1 MHEINTNKVGTYP
14 VTVVAIDASGN
25 KASKEFYAVVY
36 ENKAPVISFDMPNN
50 ILEIPLNKPCD
61 IKSHF
66 IATDAFEGDISSK
79 IEYPTIKNDE
89 VKEYRYTVRVKNEA
103 NLSSRYTIT
112 IRVVDDVEPKLELTT
127 KSLLFDYMIDLNSI
141 NFMDYIK
148 DLSDNKEINYDNLKI
163 TTDMENKVGSYTIW
177 YSYTDDI
184 YTVSDSIAVSL
195 ISYTK
200 PEIIVEDI
208 SILEDS
214 DVDLSLFIECYDESD
229 ENILD
234 SLEIYDQNVDYGNPG
249 TYYAEAY
256 CMNSSGLSTTKTF
269 KVIVNSNGIEMNPM
283 LIGMIISLAISLG
296 LIAFILIYIILK
308 KRKHKME

>member
-1 MHEINTNKVGTYP
+1 MDT
-14 VTVVAIDASGN
+14 
-25 KASKEFYAVVY
+25 
-36 ENKAPVISFDMPNN
+36 
-50 ILEIPLNKPCD
+50 
-61 IKSHF
+61 
-66 IATDAFEGDISSK
+66 FEGDISSK
-79 IEYPTIKNDE
+79 IEYPTIKNDVVE
-89 VKEYRYTVRVKNEA
+89 EYSYTVSVKNDA
-103 NLSSRYTIT
+103 NLSNHYTIT

-127 KSLLFDYMIDLNSI
+127 KNLLLDYTIDLNSI
-141 NFMDYIK
+141 DFMDYIK
-148 DLSDNKEINYDNLKI
+148 VLSDNKEINYDNLKI

-214 DVDLSLFIECYDESD
+214 KVDLSLFIECYDESD
-229 ENILD
+229 ENILE
-234 SLEIYDQNVDYGNPG
+234 SLEIYDQNVNYGEPG
-249 TYYAEAY
+249 IYYAEAY

-269 KVIVNSNGIEMNPM
+269 KVIVNSNGRKMDPM